1 MGSTGVAK
9 SQYNI
14 DTEDIITLS
23 VQWVNLESKTI
34 GTAIYTSSWISAKS
48 DTHTQQKFFYVGH
61 HGEINIDQAHRGYTV
76 ASDTNGYLS
85 INPLY
90 MKLVPTD
97 GKKFF
102 FVDLFRILFYFLN
115 KKIIGYFAGQLG
127 YGYRSFEAFIDA
139 VAELNAKKIDMDKCD
154 AKLPTIGTTFQE
166 TAVLEAGRISLD
178 NQSAMVEIVYEN
190 DTSLI
195 PIELKLLK

>member
-1 MGSTGVAK
+1 M
-9 SQYNI
+9 
-14 DTEDIITLS
+14 
-23 VQWVNLESKTI
+23 
-34 GTAIYTSSWISAKS
+34 
-48 DTHTQQKFFYVGH
+48 
-61 HGEINIDQAHRGYTV
+61 
-76 ASDTNGYLS
+76 
-85 INPLY
+85 
-90 MKLVPTD
+90 
-97 GKKFF
+97 
-102 FVDLFRILFYFLN
+102 FYFLN